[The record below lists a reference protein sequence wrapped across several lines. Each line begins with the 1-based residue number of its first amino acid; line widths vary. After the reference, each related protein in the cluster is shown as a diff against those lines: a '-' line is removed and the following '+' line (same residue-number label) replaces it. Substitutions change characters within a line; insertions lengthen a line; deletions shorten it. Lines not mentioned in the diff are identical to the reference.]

1 MKKRRIFTI
10 VIGSMLI
17 ITMFSSCVSA
27 AIAGVLSPTV
37 AAFIASG
44 IIGIGDVPEKQ
55 PEEPAPPPPP
65 KEDDSHP
72 VPTLQNDPLAKN
84 TDTEPISYT
93 NTQISSS
100 DDDFVYEDDEDDF
113 FYEDDSSSSTAANSS
128 SAATSS
134 TSASSA
140 TAKADNQGAGKQ
152 NSNANQSSSASSAN
166 SSSSS
171 QNGGNSYTQTKPA
184 QSSSQ
189 ASSSTAQSANKYN
202 GEKYVSDWN
211 VINLILDGKI
221 AEAKSELDRTKS
233 YNQADSKGYS
243 SLHAAA
249 MANNA
254 ELVTWLIERGADTE
268 QKNYL
273 GDTPAFTAIRYYSA
287 NAAQALVDG
296 GADYFARNSEG
307 KMAFA
312 AGIEQDKSFYPVFI
326 IQPVGEVR
334 DIKGQN
340 IVHYFI
346 KNDDI
351 DGTAYCIE
359 RDLNL
364 DIRDN
369 NGLTPLALAY
379 TNTESPTSAA
389 LAAALILAGVSPIKG
404 DFEYFENTVKT
415 RNARQT
421 FEDNQTA
428 LHLAVVRNH
437 YGIADYLISCGSLLD
452 AQDISGATPLHLAVR
467 YGRVNHA
474 KLLIEKGAN
483 VNACDATLKTP
494 LLITAPKEAQDEIYT
509 LLLENKADV
518 SAQDIFGDN
527 ALHIVT
533 MGNMSSS
540 LVIRLINAG
549 ARVNAANKKGLT
561 PLAQA
566 VSSKNVEH
574 IKIYSTHGADIFA
587 ADISGESPLTKC
599 LRDGNILK
607 ILVNASNLKVT
618 DAYGNTPLHIALER
632 KATAGSVRYLLD
644 AGIAVDVAN
653 CYGETPLFS
662 ATKSDNF
669 QGVQQLIKAGAIKN
683 ITDNQGNTALHAC
696 VRWAAEKSCAKLLAS
711 GYDVD
716 IKNQS
721 GKTPLAEAARQNR
734 IEIMK
739 QLIAKGANINSQDV
753 TGKSVLMDAIQCKNP
768 VAASMLLQ
776 KGADPTIVDVYG
788 RNAFHEAATTEIE
801 ELIALI
807 QKTGVSPLSTDLHGK
822 TPFGIIIRKDNKLIQ
837 TALGTNRNITDAS
850 KNNPLHIAVIE
861 NAPLSVFE
869 LLVKLGYNINAQ
881 NVSGKT
887 PIQLAIS
894 AGMNDAV
901 KYLLD
906 CGADVF
912 VLDSTGANAVTTSIT
927 DNPSVL
933 IDILNANKNKTDA
946 NGNSVLHFAA
956 QCADANVLNVLMQYG
971 ANKNAKNRKGETAA
985 DVAQNFNR
993 PAAVIQILR

>member
-10 VIGSMLI
+10 ITASILI
-17 ITMFSSCVSA
+17 LTMFPSCVSG
-27 AIAGVLSPTV
+27 AIAGVMAPTV
-37 AAFIASG
+37 AAFVASG
-44 IIGIGDVPEKQ
+44 IIGIGDVPEKV
-55 PEEPAPPPPP
+55 PEEPTPPPP

-72 VPTLQNDPLAKN
+72 VPTLQGDPIARN
-84 TDTEPISYT
+84 SNSDAEIFTNPQTD
-93 NTQISSS
+93 NS
-100 DDDFVYEDDEDDF
+100 DDDFVYEDDDDF
-113 FYEDDSSSSTAANSS
+113 FYETDDNQSSSTSSSSTS
-128 SAATSS
+128 SAAVAKTNNSDKKTNAGSS
-134 TSASSA
+134 DLQSQFKPSTKGTDSASTTGTNPSKTTGTA
-140 TAKADNQGAGKQ
+140 TAAATTPVN
-152 NSNANQSSSASSAN
+152 
-166 SSSSS
+166 
-171 QNGGNSYTQTKPA
+171 T
-184 QSSSQ
+184 
-189 ASSSTAQSANKYN
+189 
-202 GEKYVSDWN
+202 EKYTSDWN
-211 VINLILDGKI
+211 VINLILAGR
-221 AEAKSELDRTKS
+221 AEEAKQELDRTKA
-233 YNQADSKGYS
+233 YNQTDSNGYS

-254 ELVTWLIERGADTE
+254 ELVTWLIDRGADTE
-268 QKNYL
+268 QKNIL

-296 GADYFARNSEG
+296 GADYFATNSEG
-307 KMAFA
+307 KMAFS
-312 AGIEQDKSFYPVFI
+312 AGIEKDKSFYPVFI

-334 DIKGQN
+334 DIRGQT

-351 DGTAYCIE
+351 DGAALCIE

-389 LAAALILAGVSPIKG
+389 LAAALILAGVSPIRG

-421 FEDNQTA
+421 FEDDQTA

-467 YGRVNHA
+467 YGRLNHA
-474 KLLIEKGAN
+474 KLLLEKGAN
-483 VNACDATLKTP
+483 VNACDSTLKTP
-494 LLITAPKEAQDEIYT
+494 LLITAPKEAQDDIYT
-509 LLLENKADV
+509 LLLEHKADT

-527 ALHIVT
+527 ALQVAT
-533 MGNMSSS
+533 FGGMSST

-566 VSSKNVEH
+566 VALKNVEH

-587 ADISGESPLTKC
+587 ADINGESPLTRC

-662 ATKSDNF
+662 ATKSDNY

-696 VRWAAEKSCAKLLAS
+696 VRWAAEKSCAKLLAA

-739 QLIAKGANINSQDV
+739 QLISKGANINSQDV
-753 TGKSVLMDAIQCKNP
+753 TGKSILMDAIQCKNP
-768 VAASMLLQ
+768 VAASLLLQ

-788 RNAFHEAATTEIE
+788 RNAFHEATTTEIE
-801 ELIALI
+801 EIISLI
-807 QKTGVSPLSTDLHGK
+807 QKTGVSPLS
-822 TPFGIIIRKDNKLIQ
+822 
-837 TALGTNRNITDAS
+837 S
-850 KNNPLHIAVIE
+850 
-861 NAPLSVFE
+861 
-869 LLVKLGYNINAQ
+869 
-881 NVSGKT
+881 
-887 PIQLAIS
+887 
-894 AGMNDAV
+894 
-901 KYLLD
+901 
-906 CGADVF
+906 
-912 VLDSTGANAVTTSIT
+912 
-927 DNPSVL
+927 
-933 IDILNANKNKTDA
+933 
-946 NGNSVLHFAA
+946 
-956 QCADANVLNVLMQYG
+956 
-971 ANKNAKNRKGETAA
+971 
-985 DVAQNFNR
+985 
-993 PAAVIQILR
+993 

>member
-10 VIGSMLI
+10 ITASILI
-17 ITMFSSCVSA
+17 LTMFSSCVSA

-37 AAFIASG
+37 VAAVASG
-44 IIGIGDVPEKQ
+44 IIGIGDVPEKV
-55 PEEPAPPPPP
+55 PEEPAPPKPV
-65 KEDDSHP
+65 EDDSHP
-72 VPTLQNDPLAKN
+72 TPTLHGDPIARN
-84 TDTEPISYT
+84 TDSTPESYT
-93 NTQISSS
+93 NSQNLNNQSTD
-100 DDDFVYEDDEDDF
+100 DDDFLYDDDDDF
-113 FYEDDSSSSTAANSS
+113 FYEDNSSSSSS
-128 SAATSS
+128 SVTS
-134 TSASSA
+134 
-140 TAKADNQGAGKQ
+140 
-152 NSNANQSSSASSAN
+152 SSSASSTVAKNDKQGTDSSNSSVSNN
-166 SSSSS
+166 SSSDLYS
-171 QNGGNSYTQTKPA
+171 QFKPSTNGTDADSTTGTSPSKTA
-184 QSSSQ
+184 
-189 ASSSTAQSANKYN
+189 ASSTTTAATPVNT
-202 GEKYVSDWN
+202 EKYTSDWN
-211 VINLILDGKI
+211 VINLILAGR
-221 AEAKSELDRTKS
+221 AEEAKQELDRTKA
-233 YNQADSKGYS
+233 YNKTDSNGYS

-254 ELVTWLIERGADTE
+254 ELVTWLIGRGANTE
-268 QKNYL
+268 QKNIL
-273 GDTPAFTAIRYYSA
+273 GDTPLFTGIRYYSA
-287 NAAQALVDG
+287 NAEQALVDG

-307 KMAFA
+307 KMAFS
-312 AGIEQDKSFYPVFI
+312 AGIEKDKRFYPVFI

-334 DIKGQN
+334 DVRGQN

-359 RDLNL
+359 RELNL

-389 LAAALILAGVSPIKG
+389 LAAALILAGVSPIRG

-421 FEDNQTA
+421 FEDDQTA

-467 YGRVNHA
+467 YGRLNHA
-474 KLLIEKGAN
+474 KLLLEKGAN
-483 VNACDATLKTP
+483 VNACDSTLKTP
-494 LLITAPKEAQDEIYT
+494 LLITAPKEAQDDIYT
-509 LLLENKADV
+509 LLLEYKADT

-527 ALHIVT
+527 ALQVAT
-533 MGNMSSS
+533 LGNMSSS

-549 ARVNAANKKGLT
+549 ARVNVSNKKGLT

-566 VSSKNVEH
+566 VALKNVEH

-587 ADISGESPLTKC
+587 ADIKGETPLTRC
-599 LRDGNILK
+599 LRDGNLLK
-607 ILVNASNLKVT
+607 ILVNGSNLKVT
-618 DAYGNTPLHIALER
+618 DAYGNTPLHIALEH

-662 ATKSDNF
+662 ATKSDNY

-696 VRWAAEKSCAKLLAS
+696 VRWAAEKSCAKLLAA

-739 QLIAKGANINSQDV
+739 QLIAKGANINAQDV

-768 VAASMLLQ
+768 VAASLLLQ

-788 RNAFHEAATTEIE
+788 RNAFHEATTTEIE
-801 ELIALI
+801 ELISLI

-822 TPFGIIIRKDNKLIQ
+822 TPFGIIIRKGNKLIQ
-837 TALGTNRNITDAS
+837 STLGTNRNITDVN

-869 LLVKLGYNINAQ
+869 FLVKSGYNINAQ

-887 PIQLAIS
+887 PLQLAVS

-901 KYLLD
+901 KYLLS

-912 VLDSTGANAVTTSIT
+912 VLDSTGANAVTTSII

-946 NGNSVLHFAA
+946 NGNSVLHYAA
-956 QCADANVLNVLMQYG
+956 QCADSNVLSVLMQYG
-971 ANKNAKNRKGETAA
+971 ANKNAKNRKGETPA

-993 PAAVIQILR
+993 PSAVIQLLR

>member
-10 VIGSMLI
+10 ATGSILILTML
-17 ITMFSSCVSA
+17 SSCVSA

-37 AAFIASG
+37 AAVVASS

-72 VPTLQNDPLAKN
+72 VPTLHGDPIVRN
-84 TDTEPISYT
+84 TDSDAEDFSDI
-93 NTQISSS
+93 NDNQINDS
-100 DDDFVYEDDEDDF
+100 DITYSDEEFVYEDDDDF
-113 FYEDDSSSSTAANSS
+113 LYEDDISSSTTVTSSSSTSSTVAKTEKQNNSASNSNNSNQNAASS
-128 SAATSS
+128 SLN
-134 TSASSA
+134 
-140 TAKADNQGAGKQ
+140 KG
-152 NSNANQSSSASSAN
+152 N
-166 SSSSS
+166 SSSSTNTGS
-171 QNGGNSYTQTKPA
+171 STYTQTKPA
-184 QSSSQ
+184 QSSS
-189 ASSSTAQSANKYN
+189 AQSVNKYN
-202 GEKYVSDWN
+202 GEKYVSDWD
-211 VINLILDGKI
+211 VINMILNGKV

-233 YNQADSKGYS
+233 YNQTDSKGYS

-254 ELVTWLIERGADTE
+254 ELVTWLIGRGADTE

-287 NAAQALVDG
+287 DAAQALVDG
-296 GADYFARNSEG
+296 GADYLAKNSEG
-307 KMAFA
+307 KMAFMA
-312 AGIEQDKSFYPVFI
+312 AIEKDKCFYPVFI

-334 DIKGQN
+334 DVRGQN

-346 KNDDI
+346 QNDDI
-351 DGTAYCIE
+351 DGTALCIE
-359 RDLNL
+359 RDINL

-379 TNTESPTSAA
+379 TNTDSTTSAA

-404 DFEYFENTVKT
+404 EFEYFENTVKT

-421 FEDNQTA
+421 FEDDQTA
-428 LHLAVVRNH
+428 LHLSVVRNH
-437 YGIADYLISCGSLLD
+437 YGIAEYLISCGSLLD

-467 YGRVNHA
+467 YGRINHA

-494 LLITAPKEAQDEIYT
+494 LLITAPKDVQENIYT
-509 LLLENKADV
+509 LLLEHDADT
-518 SAQDIFGDN
+518 SAKDIFGDN
-527 ALHIVT
+527 ALHIAT
-533 MGNMSSS
+533 MGSMPSS
-540 LVIRLINAG
+540 LVLKLINAG
-549 ARVNAANKKGLT
+549 AKVNLHNKKGLT

-566 VSSKNVEH
+566 VASKNVEH

-587 ADISGESPLTKC
+587 ADIKGQSPLTRC

-618 DAYGNTPLHIALER
+618 DAYGNTPLHIALEH

-662 ATKSDNF
+662 ATKSDNY

-683 ITDNQGNTALHAC
+683 ITDNQGNTALHSC
-696 VRWAAEKSCAKLLAS
+696 VRWAAVKSCEKLLAA

-739 QLIAKGANINSQDV
+739 QLISKGANINSQDV
-753 TGKSVLMDAIQCKNP
+753 TGKSILMDAIQCKNP
-768 VAASMLLQ
+768 VAASLLLQ
-776 KGADPTIVDVYG
+776 KGADPTITDVYG
-788 RNAFHEAATTEIE
+788 RNAFHEATTTELE
-801 ELIALI
+801 ELISLI
-807 QKTGVSPLSTDLHGK
+807 QKTGVNPLSTDLHGK
-822 TPFGIIIRKDNKLIQ
+822 TPFGIIIRKGDNLIK
-837 TALGTNRNITDAS
+837 TTLGTNRNITDIN
-850 KNNPLHIAVIE
+850 KNNPIHIAVIE
-861 NAPLSVFE
+861 NAPVSVFQY
-869 LLVKLGYNINAQ
+869 LLQLGYDINAK
-881 NVSGKT
+881 NISGKT
-887 PIQLAIS
+887 PVQLAVS
-894 AGMNDAV
+894 AGMNDV
-901 KYLLD
+901 VNYLLS

-912 VLDSTGANAVTTSIT
+912 PLDSTGSNAITSSVK

-933 IDILNANKNKTDA
+933 IDILNANKNKTDI

-956 QCADANVLNVLMQYG
+956 QCADSNVLSVMLKYG
-971 ANKNAKNRKGETAA
+971 ADKNARNKKGETAA
-985 DVAQNFNR
+985 DVAKNFNR
-993 PAAVIQILR
+993 SPDIIQVLR

>member
-10 VIGSMLI
+10 ITASILI
-17 ITMFSSCVSA
+17 LTMFSSCVSG
-27 AIAGVLSPTV
+27 AIAGVMAPTA

-44 IIGIGDVPEKQ
+44 IIGVGDVPEKV
-55 PEEPAPPPPP
+55 PEEPAPPKPV
-65 KEDDSHP
+65 EDDSHP
-72 VPTLQNDPLAKN
+72 VPTLQGDPIAKN
-84 TDTEPISYT
+84 TKSDAESFT
-93 NTQISSS
+93 NPQAANNS
-100 DDDFVYEDDEDDF
+100 DDDFVYEDDDDGF
-113 FYEDDSSSSTAANSS
+113 FYETDTTPSASTTTKPAESAATAKSNGSETDLSSKFKPSANSTDADSATGTSPSKAAVSSTTTAANPVN
-128 SAATSS
+128 T
-134 TSASSA
+134 
-140 TAKADNQGAGKQ
+140 
-152 NSNANQSSSASSAN
+152 
-166 SSSSS
+166 
-171 QNGGNSYTQTKPA
+171 
-184 QSSSQ
+184 
-189 ASSSTAQSANKYN
+189 
-202 GEKYVSDWN
+202 EKYTSDWN
-211 VINLILDGKI
+211 VINLILAGR
-221 AEAKSELDRTKS
+221 AEEAKQELDRTKA
-233 YNQADSKGYS
+233 YNQTDRNGYS

-254 ELVTWLIERGADTE
+254 ELVTWLIARGADTE
-268 QKNYL
+268 QKNNL
-273 GDTPAFTAIRYYSA
+273 GDTPVFTAIRYYSA

-312 AGIEQDKSFYPVFI
+312 AGIEKDKSFYPVFI

-334 DIKGQN
+334 DIRGQT

-351 DGTAYCIE
+351 DGAALCIE

-389 LAAALILAGVSPIKG
+389 LAAALILAGVSPIRG

-421 FEDNQTA
+421 FEDDQTA

-467 YGRVNHA
+467 YGRLNHA
-474 KLLIEKGAN
+474 KLLLEKGAN
-483 VNACDATLKTP
+483 VNACDSTLKTP
-494 LLITAPKEAQDEIYT
+494 LLITAPKEAQDDIYT
-509 LLLENKADV
+509 LLLEHKADT
-518 SAQDIFGDN
+518 SAQDLFGDN
-527 ALHIVT
+527 ALQIAT
-533 MGNMSSS
+533 LGGMSSS

-566 VSSKNVEH
+566 VALKNVEH

-587 ADISGESPLTKC
+587 ADINGESPLTRC

-618 DAYGNTPLHIALER
+618 DAYGNTPLHIALEH

-662 ATKSDNF
+662 ATKSDNY

-696 VRWAAEKSCAKLLAS
+696 VRWAAEKSCAKLLAA

-739 QLIAKGANINSQDV
+739 QLIAKGANVNSQDV
-753 TGKSVLMDAIQCKNP
+753 TGKSILMDAIQCKNP
-768 VAASMLLQ
+768 VAASLLLK

-788 RNAFHEAATTEIE
+788 RNAFHEATTTEIE
-801 ELIALI
+801 ELISLI

-822 TPFGIIIRKDNKLIQ
+822 TPFGIIIRKGDKLIQ
-837 TALGTNRNITDAS
+837 STLGTNRNITDVN

-869 LLVKLGYNINAQ
+869 LLVKLGYDINAK
-881 NVSGKT
+881 NNSGKT
-887 PIQLAIS
+887 PVQLAVS

-912 VLDSTGANAVTTSIT
+912 TLDTTGSNAVTSSIT

-946 NGNSVLHFAA
+946 NGNTVLHYAA
-956 QCADANVLNVLMQYG
+956 QCADSNVLSVLMQYG
-971 ANKNAKNRKGETAA
+971 ADKYAKNRKGETPA
-985 DVAQNFNR
+985 DIAQNFSR
-993 PAAVIQILR
+993 PADIIQILR